1 MKKLT
6 NEMAI
11 RLDGMTIHNFTNV
24 YEVSTSTYKKNG
36 EKITIEMTVDGY
48 RTDSNNP
55 EELEWDEEIS
65 CTVHVGD
72 DISDYAEYEW
82 AQYI

>member
-1 MKKLT
+1 
-6 NEMAI
+6 
-11 RLDGMTIHNFTNV
+11 
-24 YEVSTSTYKKNG
+24 
-36 EKITIEMTVDGY
+36 MTVDGY